1 VVDDDIH
8 DWRAE
13 PEEDEGVARF
23 PHRTIGGGHI
33 ERAFSGIFSPLRGK
47 TLLVKTLAPFVN
59 VPFENHP

>member
-23 PHRTIGGGHI
+23 PHRTIGGGILKGHSVV
-33 ERAFSGIFSPLRGK
+33 FFPL
-47 TLLVKTLAPFVN
+47 LEVKLYL
-59 VPFENHP
+59 